1 MREWSAGS
9 KFKITAKILR
19 TPGLAA
25 RIEGMATFLSDLRY
39 ALRTLGRSPG
49 YAAIVILILAAG
61 IGANT
66 AMFSI
71 VDGVLLRAL
80 PFHEPEQLYAVQ
92 ESVPKFA
99 SLAPDF
105 PVNAMHA
112 FEWRK
117 HWTAAEQVALIDS
130 QTFNLTSGGEP
141 EKVNAERVTGN
152 LFPMLGVQPQLG
164 RGFLP
169 EEDQEGRDQVILLS
183 DSLWR
188 RRFHADPAVLRQ
200 KLLLNGKPYEV
211 IGVMPAG
218 LKLPRV
224 SQLQSMHLNDA
235 DPDIWKPFAATK
247 DDIGDVMGDFNFGCI
262 VRMKKGVS
270 ASQALEE
277 LNAIQADIIR
287 GFPEKI
293 ELRGK
298 LSPLQQQLTGRSR
311 KGLLLLLAA
320 VGAVLLIVCV
330 NIANLMLARATGR
343 RREFAI
349 RAAVGASTRRLLR
362 QMLTESLVVAVLGG
376 ALGIAFAYAVLDVIL
391 TNAPLDVARLNE
403 VHIDGRVLAV
413 ACGLSFLSA
422 VLFGL
427 LPAWR
432 SSRIDPQ
439 EGLRSGGRSAT
450 EARHSGRVRTV
461 LVALEVGLST
471 VCLAAAGL
479 LLNSFVRLTHVD
491 KGFDT
496 EHVMSVELYLPPTRY
511 SGDEKRSEFLR
522 KVLEAVRP
530 LPGITALGVVNQ
542 LPLTGEGNN
551 NLLFVEGVNVP
562 IMERP
567 LVDTR
572 SVNGDYFHAMGI
584 PLEAGRVFEES
595 DRKLGVVIMGE
606 STARKVW
613 PGENPIGKK
622 VHFGEKGPLLEV
634 IGIAGDVRANG
645 LQKDVEQVVYMPYWH
660 RGRAATPLVIR
671 TVMPPTAIA
680 GGVRAVLH
688 QLDPELPVPQ
698 FKTMQDIVSASV
710 AERKFQ
716 LTLVLAFAGIALVLA
731 CLGIFGVVSY
741 TVAQRRGEMGIRLAL
756 GATAG
761 DLRTMVVRQGLAPV
775 LIGLGFGIAGALAM
789 GRVLQGLLFG
799 VKATDPWTLAGVS
812 AILIAVAAAA
822 CYIPAMRV
830 SRADPLT
837 ALRYE

>member
-1 MREWSAGS
+1 MS
-9 KFKITAKILR
+9 
-19 TPGLAA
+19 
-25 RIEGMATFLSDLRY
+25 TFLSDLRY
-39 ALRTLGRSPG
+39 ALRTLGRNPG

-80 PFHEPEQLYAVQ
+80 PFYEPEQLYAVQ

-117 HWTAAEQVALIDS
+117 HWRAAEQVALIDS

-164 RGFLP
+164 RGFLA
-169 EEDQEGRDQVILLS
+169 EEDQEGHDQVILLS

-224 SQLQSMHLNDA
+224 SQLQSMHFNDA

-293 ELRGK
+293 DLRGK

-349 RAAVGASTRRLLR
+349 RAAVGASARRLLR

-450 EARHSGRVRTV
+450 EARQSGRVRTT

-479 LLNSFVRLTHVD
+479 LLNSFMRLTHVD

-645 LQKDVEQVVYMPYWH
+645 LQKDVEQVVYMPYWR

-671 TVMPPTAIA
+671 TVMPPSAIA

>member
-1 MREWSAGS
+1 
-9 KFKITAKILR
+9 
-19 TPGLAA
+19 
-25 RIEGMATFLSDLRY
+25 MATFLSDLRY
-39 ALRTLGRSPG
+39 ALRTLARNPG
-49 YAAIVILILAAG
+49 YAAIVIVILAAG

-71 VDGVLLRAL
+71 VDGVLLRSL
-80 PFHEPEQLYAVQ
+80 PFHQPEQLYAVQ
-92 ESVPKFA
+92 EFVPKFTNI
-99 SLAPDF
+99 APDF

-117 HWTAAEQVALIDS
+117 HWTAAEQIALMDS
-130 QTFNLTSGGEP
+130 LTFNLTSAGEP
-141 EKVNAERVTGN
+141 ERVYAERVTAN

-164 RGFLP
+164 RGFLK

-183 DSLWR
+183 DALWR
-188 RRFHADPAVLRQ
+188 RRFHADPAVLGR
-200 KLLLNGKPYEV
+200 KLLLNDKPYQV

-218 LKLPRV
+218 LKLPRT
-224 SQLQSMHLNDA
+224 SQLQSLHIDDQ
-235 DPDIWKPFAATK
+235 DPEIWKPFAATK
-247 DDIGDVMGDFNFGCI
+247 NDLGDVMGDFNFGCI
-262 VRMKKGVS
+262 VRLKKGV
-270 ASQALEE
+270 AVPRALEE
-277 LNAIQADIIR
+277 LNAIQADIVR
-287 GFPEKI
+287 DFPEKV
-293 ELRGK
+293 ELRAK

-376 ALGIAFAYAVLDVIL
+376 ALGIALAYGVLHVIL

-413 ACGLSFLSA
+413 ACLLSLLSA
-422 VLFGL
+422 MLFGL

-439 EGLRSGGRSAT
+439 QGLRSGGRSAT

-471 VCLAAAGL
+471 VCLAAAAL
-479 LLNSFVRLTHVD
+479 LLNSFVRLTHID
-491 KGFDT
+491 KGFDA
-496 EHVMSVELYLPPTRY
+496 EHVMSVELYLKGTRY
-511 SGDEKRSEFLR
+511 SDGAKRSEFLR
-522 KVLEAVRP
+522 KALEAVQP
-530 LPGITALGVVNQ
+530 LPGVTALAVANM

-551 NLLFVEGVNVP
+551 NLLFVEGVNAP
-562 IMERP
+562 LMERP
-567 LVDTR
+567 LVDMR
-572 SVNGDYFHAMGI
+572 SVSGDYFHAMGI
-584 PLEAGRVFEES
+584 PLRSGRVFQES
-595 DRKLGVVIMGE
+595 DRKHGVAIIGE
-606 STARKVW
+606 STARKLW
-613 PGENPIGKK
+613 PGENPLGRR
-622 VHFGEKGPLLEV
+622 VHLPGDEDPIMEV
-634 IGIAGDVRANG
+634 IGVAGDVRGNG
-645 LQKDVEQVVYMPYWH
+645 LQKVPQQVIYIPYWY
-660 RGRAATPLVIR
+660 RGNLMMSLVIR
-671 TVMPPTAIA
+671 TGMDPTAIA
-680 GGVRAVLH
+680 GGVRAALH

-698 FKTMQDIVSASV
+698 FRTMRDIVSASV

-716 LTLVLAFAGIALVLA
+716 LSLVLAFAGIALVLA

-775 LIGLGFGIAGALAM
+775 VVGLACGIAGALAM
-789 GRVLQGLLFG
+789 GRVLEGLLFG
-799 VKATDPWTLAGVS
+799 VSATDPWTLAGVS
-812 AILIAVAAAA
+812 AVLIAVAAAA

-830 SRADPLT
+830 SRADPLS